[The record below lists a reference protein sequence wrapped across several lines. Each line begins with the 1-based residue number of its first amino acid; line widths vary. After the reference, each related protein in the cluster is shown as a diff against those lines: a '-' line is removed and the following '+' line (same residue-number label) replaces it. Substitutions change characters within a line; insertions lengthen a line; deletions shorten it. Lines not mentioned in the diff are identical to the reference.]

1 MEVDESVSNQGS
13 RNENNDDD
21 DDDIVKTEYK
31 LPR

>member
-21 DDDIVKTEYK
+21 DDNIVKTEYK